1 MSYRELKS
9 KSDMKKI
16 EIWILSLFFAILAG
30 LCSYKQVFNNV
41 DHQITDAIFQSIDS
55 TSDQPKI
62 KIIAIDDDTVDKYGN
77 SQNWSRMH
85 LAELVNR
92 LNASKQDAPKV
103 IGIDFN
109 LDGAKDPTGDQALTK
124 TCEKYKNVCA
134 GVNFSMGRNV
144 YDSLESCIEMGSLQD
159 MKCDSD
165 GFFRK
170 AKKTETINGQRVD
183 TFAYVMYK
191 MYRHAMGKEA
201 VSPKVDAD
209 GDFIFR
215 YSHKSE
221 EYKKYCFYDVVTG
234 KIKPEVFKDSIV
246 LIGDYTKAGYTFHVP
261 NQRNTKMNGIEIQ
274 ANILEA
280 LIDQKTGQE
289 VPRFL
294 IAIVVFFYILV
305 YCLVTFNIVD
315 WRHTLHVFS
324 LVILLLG
331 AGILCC
337 YLGYY
342 VLIFVPIVFMLLAS
356 ASSLVMRYVAMY
368 KKKKEMEEV
377 FKKYVDENIVNT
389 LVEGGA
395 YEAKIGGIRKDI
407 AVLFVDIRGFTTLS
421 ESRNPEE
428 IVDILNLYLSRVSTA
443 ISKNH
448 GTLDK
453 FIGDAAMA
461 VFNSPNDLED
471 YENWAV
477 CAAWDI
483 QACTEELN
491 QLLQE
496 KYGVEI
502 QLGVGVHCGEAVI
515 GNIGCETH
523 MDFTA
528 IGDTV
533 NTASRL
539 EGVAEAGQILISEEL
554 RSRIPDV
561 AEYLSAGEYS
571 LKGKKKKIMTYSVAG
586 QPSKPVIMEIRT
598 PSREISLE
606 KRKEEILQKTE
617 EIRMQGIVNFEER
630 QEEIQKRREALRRKL
645 EANRLEAMKGE

>member
-1 MSYRELKS
+1 MNYRELINN
-9 KSDMKKI
+9 SDMKKI
-16 EIWILSLFFAILAG
+16 GICIISLFFAILAG
-30 LCSYKQVFNNV
+30 ACSYHQLFNNV
-41 DHQITDAIFQSIDS
+41 DHQITDAIFQSINT
-55 TSDQPKI
+55 TSEQTKI
-62 KIIAIDDDTVDKYGN
+62 KIIAIDDDTVDRYGN

-85 LAELVNR
+85 LAEIVNK
-92 LNASKQDAPKV
+92 LNASDQDAPQI

-124 TCEKYKNVCA
+124 ICEKYKNVCA
-134 GVNFSMGRNV
+134 GVNFSIGRSV
-144 YDSLESCIEMGSLQD
+144 YDSLESCIEMGSIQD
-159 MKCDSD
+159 MEYDSD
-165 GFFRK
+165 GYFRR
-170 AKKTETINGQRVD
+170 AKMTENINGQKVD
-183 TFAYVMYK
+183 TFAYAVYK
-191 MYRHAMGKEA
+191 MYQKEMGKKV
-201 VSPKVDAD
+201 VSPKVNAD
-209 GDFIFR
+209 GDFVFR
-215 YSHKSE
+215 YSHRSE
-221 EYKKYCFYDVVTG
+221 EYEKYGFYDVVAG
-234 KIKPEVFKDSIV
+234 KIEPEEFKDSIV
-246 LIGDYTKAGYTFHVP
+246 LIGDYTKNENSFHVP
-261 NQRNTKMNGIEIQ
+261 NQRNTKMNEIEIQ

-289 VPRFL
+289 IPRTIMAL
-294 IAIVVFFYILV
+294 ITFFYIFA
-305 YCLVTFNIVD
+305 YCFVTFNMAD
-315 WRHTLHVFS
+315 WRFALNVFGMG
-324 LVILLLG
+324 LLLLG
-331 AGILCC
+331 TAFLCC
-337 YLGYY
+337 YFGYY
-342 VLIFVPIVFMLLAS
+342 VLIFVPIVFMLFVS
-356 ASSLVMRYVAMY
+356 AFSLMIRYAAMY

-389 LVEGGA
+389 IVEGGA

-421 ESRNPEE
+421 ESRKPEE
-428 IVDILNLYLSRVSTA
+428 IVDILNLYLSRVATA

-491 QLLQE
+491 QFLQE

-502 QLGVGVHCGEAVI
+502 ELGVGVHCGEAVI

-539 EGVAEAGQILISEEL
+539 EGAAEAGQILISEEL
-554 RSRIPDV
+554 QSRIPDV

-571 LKGKKKKIMTYSVAG
+571 LKGKKKKIVTYSVVG

-617 EIRMQGIVNFEER
+617 EIRTQGIAGLEER
-630 QEEIQKRREALRRKL
+630 QEEIQKRREALRKKL
-645 EANRLEAMKGE
+645 EANRLEAMKGD